1 MSVYSVIDFVL
12 IVLQL
17 GVYRRHLKKL
27 HAILLELVE
36 KRTLTVLYFDMS
48 FFFKKK
54 SLFKVH
60 FCKIMGDSILWW
72 YAVTKIVYDS
82 PLTFGDSEG

>member
-1 MSVYSVIDFVL
+1 MHMSVYSVIDFVL

-48 FFFKKK
+48 FLKKNKKNHCSK
-54 SLFKVH
+54 STFVKSWVTVFCDGMLSPKLF
-60 FCKIMGDSILWW
+60 MTAL
-72 YAVTKIVYDS
+72 
-82 PLTFGDSEG
+82 

>member
-1 MSVYSVIDFVL
+1 MSFSPNPPDLKSLDLSWYPSILEVHIIACIVGMHMSVYSVIDFVL

-48 FFFKKK
+48 YLKKK
-54 SLFKVH
+54 
-60 FCKIMGDSILWW
+60 
-72 YAVTKIVYDS
+72 
-82 PLTFGDSEG
+82 